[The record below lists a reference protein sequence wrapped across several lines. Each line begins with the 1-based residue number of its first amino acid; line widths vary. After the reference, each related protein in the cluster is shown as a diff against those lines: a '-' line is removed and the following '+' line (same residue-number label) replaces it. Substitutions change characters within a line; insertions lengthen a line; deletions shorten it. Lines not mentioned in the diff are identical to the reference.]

1 LAALRTNCACDIVAE
16 FPILKGLGI
25 ISANV
30 RTNTD
35 VMLAANNQPLYGATT
50 GDLSIT
56 AYAPL
61 SSESLKCS
69 ARAGVNYNWDRRTEC
84 ENGNLIVH
92 FIPRGGIRAYKEG
105 PVTSNINITVV
116 RGYTSFSAS
125 ASSGPTTPFIYNL
138 HEDGYNFSYSGS
150 PITISESDSKNP
162 KSLSIFTNTGVDL
175 LVNATYY
182 LQSFSW
188 EYTSPNVPTVS
199 YSFLL
204 SYDG

>member
-1 LAALRTNCACDIVAE
+1 MATLDTLCNCNIAAE

-25 ISANV
+25 ISANL

-35 VMLAANNQPLYGATT
+35 VMLTTNNQPLYGATT

-61 SSESLKCS
+61 SGEDLKCPG
-69 ARAGVNYNWDRRTEC
+69 RAGVSYNWDRRIEC
-84 ENGNLIVH
+84 TSGLIVH
-92 FIPRGGIRAYKEG
+92 FIPRGGIKAYVEG
-105 PVTSNINITVV
+105 PVTRNISITTV
-116 RGYTSFSAS
+116 RGYTSFSVS
-125 ASSGPTTPFIYNL
+125 ASSGPTTPYIFNL
-138 HEDGYNFSYSGS
+138 HQDGYNFSYNGG
-150 PITISESDSKNP
+150 PISVSSSDSKNP
-162 KSLSIFTNTGVDL
+162 KSISIFTNTGLDV

-188 EYTSPNVPTVS
+188 EYTPPNVPTVS